1 MAWTSVESRA
11 PSGPVGTPPSRSHRR
26 HLARWCL
33 PLLASGLVLSACSL
47 HVSKHGI
54 SGNVFGHS
62 FSGASGQLPT
72 GFPSDVPVPDHSRVL
87 VGGGT
92 DNDWDVGFAVTG
104 SLSSGTTAYQDKLQ
118 SAGYAIS
125 NVETGSTTVTSNTAV
140 QQNQPGRIGVHG
152 QERPVDGAGRV
163 GEHVLGQGQPAQA
176 RGVRHQHHRGARF
189 LDGTTGHLILA
200 ARSTGTRRGRGHLD
214 AGTKH
219 GRGDGATS

>member
-104 SLSSGTTAYQDKLQ
+104 SLSAGTTAYQDKLQ

-140 QQNQPGRIGVHG
+140 QQTNLAGSVFTAKNAQWTVQVESGSTSSAKGSPLKPGEFAINITV
-152 QERPVDGAGRV
+152 V
-163 GEHVLGQGQPAQA
+163 PAS
-176 RGVRHQHHRGARF
+176 
-189 LDGTTGHLILA
+189 
-200 ARSTGTRRGRGHLD
+200 ST
-214 AGTKH
+214 APP
-219 GRGDGATS
+219 AT